1 MTVVFSRFVRCA
13 FFGWGIIIISLPTG
27 YAQSPWTRSR
37 AGFYVQAAW
46 QTIPP
51 YTSLYSESG
60 KTRPLDRRLT
70 ENAFQLYGEYGLR
83 RYTTLVVS
91 LPFRFQ
97 RAGRF
102 LGNTSQPLTSAGTL
116 SGLGNASLAIR
127 QSLLRGR
134 WPLTGTIRVDV
145 PVNNYNENAGLRTG
159 YHAFT
164 FHSLL
169 STGRSFPRFYWFVY
183 AGAASRTK
191 GYGPYANA
199 GAETGY
205 RFGKLWTIAFTE
217 VVSPA
222 PDNSQ
227 PELSVQNQ
235 RTGLYVD
242 DQGYWSLGLKGLYQV
257 RRFWGLTASAAG
269 AGWGRAVPRQ
279 PALSLGACF
288 RWD

>member
-1 MTVVFSRFVRCA
+1 MTAAFSRLVRCA
-13 FFGWGIIIISLPTG
+13 FLCWGIIIIYLPTG

-51 YTSLYSESG
+51 YESLYSETG
-60 KTRPLDRRLT
+60 ETRTLDRRLT
-70 ENAFQLYGEYGLR
+70 ENTFQLYGEYGVTR
-83 RYTTLVVS
+83 HTTVVVS

-97 RAGRF
+97 RSGRV
-102 LGNTSQPLTSAGTL
+102 LVNTAHPLPNAGTL
-116 SGLGNASLAIR
+116 SGLGNVSLAIR

-134 WPLTGTIRVDV
+134 WPLTGTLRMEA
-145 PVNNYNENAGLRTG
+145 PVNNYDEDTGLRTG
-159 YHAFT
+159 YNAFT
-164 FHSLL
+164 LQSTM
-169 STGRSFPRFYWFVY
+169 STGRSYSRFYWFIY
-183 AGAASRTK
+183 AAAAIRSH
-191 GYGPYANA
+191 GYSPYGSV

-205 RFGKLWTIAFTE
+205 RFGKLSTIAFTE
-217 VVSPA
+217 LVSPA

-227 PELSVQNQ
+227 PELSIHNL

-257 RRFWGLTASAAG
+257 HRFWGLTASAAG
-269 AGWGRAVPRQ
+269 AGWGRRVPRR
-279 PALSLGACF
+279 PALSLGAYF